1 MVITDLL
8 KDTCRTVAAIVKDT
22 ASNPLPILVKRSTCM
37 LAIPVFT
44 DASGDVQGN
53 ASLGIL
59 CERYMKVK
67 PMVASLRF
75 PSKFL
80 FSFDMHGK
88 AIYHKSTLLEAT
100 GPLATLLLQPDRFT
114 GQSAVFIQDSQ
125 AAVLA
130 LNKGRSEFDEL
141 ATTIV
146 KACRVVAAYLHCNI
160 SAKWIPRRS
169 NR

>member
-1 MVITDLL
+1 MQDGGRLPKLQHLSLMGAQEVRQVIRRSLSYDIPYVSLTGSQL
-8 KDTCRTVAAIVKDT
+8 KLMTCRTISQL
-22 ASNPLPILVKRSTCM
+22 ASTRVSRMPTLKGAWWSSLHPS
-37 LAIPVFT
+37 
-44 DASGDVQGN
+44 ASGW
-53 ASLGIL
+53 
-59 CERYMKVK
+59 R
-67 PMVASLRF
+67 
-75 PSKFL
+75 
-80 FSFDMHGK
+80 
-88 AIYHKSTLLEAT
+88 TLLKSLWMLLNRRAT